1 MASKI
6 EQAGKPAAESN
17 DLSPVMLDAAAKAP
31 APEAARELARDI
43 TTWDVARRMLG
54 SYLKP
59 QWKLAAFAITL
70 NAVVGATTGAIP
82 WLLKTVVD
90 EVVNN
95 PNPPAWQV
103 WGVPLAAAVVMC
115 VKAIASYGSTVT
127 MSTIGQRIIRGI
139 QMRMFERLVR
149 ADLAWLS
156 ATHSGRF
163 VASFMADAGRL
174 TSTITTS
181 MIDQARNLLSVLGLL
196 GAVFI
201 MNWQLA
207 LIATG
212 ILPVAAL
219 FLRRFGKKTR
229 KAARRSLEGTG
240 DLSTLISE
248 TLKGIRVVKAYG
260 REDHELNR
268 AKGIISQLVEQ
279 ALVAIRMRAA
289 SGPTTEALSG
299 IGIGLVIYASIVQ
312 IQAGNLTLGE
322 MTGFITALMLAYQ
335 PLKSLANTQTTMQE
349 GVAAAIRLFP
359 ILDTEPEVVTSPGAQ
374 ALKVGEGSVRFEN
387 VSFAYADGTPALHKV
402 SIDVPKGHTVALVGP
417 SGAGKSTILNLVP
430 RFYDPTEGRVLIDGQ
445 DLKGV
450 TIDSVRAASAL
461 VTQEPFLF
469 DDTIRA
475 NIAYGK
481 PDATDE
487 EIREAAH
494 NAAADEFI
502 SELPNGYDSLVGEA
516 GQKLSG
522 GQRQRIA
529 IARAMLKDAP
539 ILLLD
544 EATSALDTASELKV
558 QKALSRLMIGR
569 TTLVIAHRLST
580 IKHADMI
587 YVIDNGRV
595 LEQGTHAE
603 LVMKGGLYAELSRS
617 QFIEEPAA
625 EDSTEA
631 EAAAVAGE

>member
-1 MASKI
+1 MVSKSEQPGETAAQDDTLSPAMRDAA
-6 EQAGKPAAESN
+6 EQAP
-17 DLSPVMLDAAAKAP
+17 D
-31 APEAARELARDI
+31 PEAARELARDLN
-43 TTWDVARRMLG
+43 TWSVARRMLG

-59 QWKLAAFAITL
+59 LWKLAAFALVL

-90 EVVNN
+90 DVVNN
-95 PNPPAWQV
+95 PNPPAWQI
-103 WGVPLAAAVVMC
+103 WGVPLAAAVIMC
-115 VKAIASYGSTVT
+115 IKSIASYGSTVT
-127 MSTIGQRIIRGI
+127 MSTIGQRIVEGI
-139 QMRMFERLVR
+139 QTKMFERIVR

-163 VASFMADAGRL
+163 VASFMADVGRL
-174 TSTITTS
+174 TGTITTS
-181 MIDQARNLLSVLGLL
+181 MIDQARNLLSVIGLL

-201 MNWQLA
+201 MNWKLA
-207 LIATG
+207 LIATC
-212 ILPVAAL
+212 ILPLAAL

-229 KAARRSLEGTG
+229 KAARQSLEGTG

-260 REDHELNR
+260 REDHELDR
-268 AKGIISQLVEQ
+268 AKVIIKQLVTQ
-279 ALVAIRMRAA
+279 ALIAIRMRAA

-299 IGIGLVIYASIVQ
+299 IGIGLVIYVSIVL
-312 IQAGNLTLGE
+312 IQAGSLTLGE

-335 PLKSLANTQTTMQE
+335 PLKALANTQTTMQE

-359 ILDTEPEVVTSPGAQ
+359 ILDTEPQVVTAPGAKPLAVPQ
-374 ALKVGEGSVRFEN
+374 GMVEFEN
-387 VSFAYADGTPALHKV
+387 VSFEYADGTPALHGV
-402 SIDVPKGHTVALVGP
+402 SLDVPKGHTVALVGP

-430 RFYDPTEGRVLIDGQ
+430 RFYDPTGGRVLIDGQ
-445 DLKGV
+445 DLKDV
-450 TIDSVRAASAL
+450 TVDSVRAISAL

-475 NIAYGK
+475 NIAYGRA
-481 PDATDE
+481 DATDE
-487 EIREAAH
+487 EIREAAR

-502 SELPNGYDSLVGEA
+502 SQLPNGYDSLVGEA

-558 QKALSRLMIGR
+558 QNALSRLMIGR

-587 YVIDNGRV
+587 YVIDEGRV
-595 LEQGTHAE
+595 LEHGTHNE
-603 LVMKGGLYAELSRS
+603 LIKKGGLYAELSRS
-617 QFIEEPAA
+617 QFIEEPAQ
-625 EDSTEA
+625 ESQEA